1 MCFFVVN
8 KIKLC
13 YNKIKNKKEII
24 KERTKKKMNKMYNNL
39 NVDNLMKTEMFNQFN
54 EKQQEEI
61 RLGLEKNIEVSIYAN
76 SNFNFLQMR
85 QIRLGLEKDLNV
97 SIYAKS
103 KFNSWQMEEIREG
116 LKEGL
121 DVLLYA
127 KPKYNWKKMKRIRT
141 KVLKER
147 KNNEQ
152 NI

>member
-1 MCFFVVN
+1 MN
-8 KIKLC
+8 KI
-13 YNKIKNKKEII
+13 
-24 KERTKKKMNKMYNNL
+24 YNNL
-39 NVDNLMKTEMFNQFN
+39 TVDNLIETELFNQFN
-54 EKQQEEI
+54 KEQKEE
-61 RLGLEKNIEVSIYAN
+61 
-76 SNFNFLQMR
+76 
-85 QIRLGLEKDLNV
+85 IRLGLEKDLNV
-97 SIYAKS
+97 SIYSKS

-141 KVLKER
+141 KMSKER

>member
-1 MCFFVVN
+1 MN
-8 KIKLC
+8 KI
-13 YNKIKNKKEII
+13 
-24 KERTKKKMNKMYNNL
+24 YNNL
-39 NVDNLMKTEMFNQFN
+39 NVDNLMKTEMFDQFN
-54 EKQQEEI
+54 EKQQEQI
-61 RLGLEKNIEVSIYAN
+61 RLGLEKNI
-76 SNFNFLQMR
+76 
-85 QIRLGLEKDLNV
+85 DV